1 MKKRQIIFHENK
13 IERRKFNPQIIKLV
27 QKRFKI
33 PEIFNWGKIKS
44 IKKIIPIFIKRVKMP
59 KVNILKGK
67 VTNFKIGFK
76 KKLINPKINPAK
88 IKICQEPANS
98 SPLRNLI
105 AK

>member
-1 MKKRQIIFHENK
+1 
-13 IERRKFNPQIIKLV
+13 
-27 QKRFKI
+27 
-33 PEIFNWGKIKS
+33 
-44 IKKIIPIFIKRVKMP
+44 MP